1 MATDRTLSSYAQRCS
16 NSSGF
21 IYIVKAV
28 YVKNNVSSQ
37 KNLKVTTIFYVT
49 TNRYNDV
56 SKFEI
61 MISRRTYGN
70 QMAVTNHY
78 AFEKSK

>member
-21 IYIVKAV
+21 IFIVKAV
-28 YVKNNVSSQ
+28 YVKNNISSQ
-37 KNLKVTTIFYVT
+37 KNLKEATVFLVK
-49 TNRYNDV
+49 NRYNDF

-61 MISRRTYGN
+61 MISRGTYGN

>member
-21 IYIVKAV
+21 IYTVKAV
-28 YVKNNVSSQ
+28 YVKNNISSQ
-37 KNLKVTTIFYVT
+37 KNLKVTTVFYV

-61 MISRRTYGN
+61 MISRGTYGN